1 MQQYFGEK
9 NLKKY
14 DLTSSMA
21 EKGSPTLNSRR
32 FGVWHGKKG
41 DIEKLFLLILLP
53 FFQVARKAEALQ
65 LQRQSHIRFDESEDE
80 EHT

>member
-1 MQQYFGEK
+1 
-9 NLKKY
+9 
-14 DLTSSMA
+14 MA
-21 EKGSPTLNSRR
+21 EKVSPTLNSQR

-41 DIEKLFLLILLP
+41 DMEKLFILCSIV
-53 FFQVARKAEALQ
+53 FQVARKAEALQ